1 MMDETMLDRFRQEG
15 TKVRVVRDM
24 IEANDVTGTVV
35 AWSGD
40 EVMIRKRNRR
50 IVKLSRSY
58 LIQPFSDPRPELEE
72 WNSDPIIEIVEG
84 EA

>member
-24 IEANDVTGTVV
+24 LEANDVIGIVV

-50 IVKLSRSY
+50 IVKLSRNY

-72 WNSDPIIEIVEG
+72 WNSGSIVEIVEG

>member
-1 MMDETMLDRFRQEG
+1 MDETVLDRFRQEG

-24 IEANDVTGTVV
+24 IEANDVIGIVV
-35 AWSGD
+35 AWSED

-72 WNSDPIIEIVEG
+72 WNPVPITEISEG

>member
-24 IEANDVTGTVV
+24 IEANDVNGIIV
-35 AWSGD
+35 AWSED

-50 IVKLSRSY
+50 IVKLSRNY
-58 LIQPFSDPRPELEE
+58 LIQPFSDPRPKLEE
-72 WNSDPIIEIVEG
+72 WNSGPVTEISEG

>member
-1 MMDETMLDRFRQEG
+1 MDETMLDRFRQEG

-72 WNSDPIIEIVEG
+72 WNSGPIIEIVEG

>member
-1 MMDETMLDRFRQEG
+1 MMDEMMLNRFRQEG

-24 IEANDVTGTVV
+24 LEANDVIGIVV
-35 AWSGD
+35 AWSED

-58 LIQPFSDPRPELEE
+58 LIQPFSEPRPEPEE
-72 WNSDPIIEIVEG
+72 WNSDPLADASEG

>member
-1 MMDETMLDRFRQEG
+1 MDETILNRFRQEG

-24 IEANDVTGTVV
+24 LEANDVIGIVV
-35 AWSGD
+35 AWSED

-50 IVKLSRSY
+50 IVKLSRTY
-58 LIQPFSDPRPELEE
+58 LIQPFSEPRPELGEWGSNPIANISEE
-72 WNSDPIIEIVEG
+72 

>member
-1 MMDETMLDRFRQEG
+1 MMDEMMLDRFRQEG
-15 TKVRVVRDM
+15 TKVRIVRDM
-24 IEANDVTGTVV
+24 LEANDVIGIVV
-35 AWSGD
+35 AWSED

-58 LIQPFSDPRPELEE
+58 WIQPFSEPRPELGE
-72 WNSDPIIEIVEG
+72 WNSGPIADASEG

>member
-1 MMDETMLDRFRQEG
+1 MDETMLDRFRQEG

-35 AWSGD
+35 AWSED

-58 LIQPFSDPRPELEE
+58 LIQPFSDQRPELEE
-72 WNSDPIIEIVEG
+72 WNSGPITEISEG

>member
-72 WNSDPIIEIVEG
+72 WNSGPIIEIVEG

>member
-24 IEANDVTGTVV
+24 IEANDVIGIVV
-35 AWSGD
+35 AWSED

-50 IVKLSRSY
+50 IVKLSRNY
-58 LIQPFSDPRPELEE
+58 LIQPFSDPRAELEE
-72 WNSDPIIEIVEG
+72 WNSGSIVEG

>member
-1 MMDETMLDRFRQEG
+1 MMDEKMLDRFRQEG

-24 IEANDVTGTVV
+24 LEANDVIGIVV
-35 AWSGD
+35 AWSHD

-58 LIQPFSDPRPELEE
+58 LIQPFSEPRTELGE
-72 WNSDPIIEIVEG
+72 WKPGPLAGASEG

>member
-24 IEANDVTGTVV
+24 LEANDVSGIVV
-35 AWSGD
+35 AWSED

-50 IVKLSRSY
+50 IVKLSRNY
-58 LIQPFSDPRPELEE
+58 LIQPFSDLRPEIEE
-72 WNSDPIIEIVEG
+72 WNSGPITEISEG

>member
-1 MMDETMLDRFRQEG
+1 MIDETMLDRFRQEG

-24 IEANDVTGTVV
+24 FEANDVIGIVV
-35 AWSGD
+35 AWSED

-50 IVKLSRSY
+50 IVKLSRNY
-58 LIQPFSDPRPELEE
+58 LIQPFSEPRPELEE
-72 WNSDPIIEIVEG
+72 WNSGPIAEISEG